1 MNATRTIMLLLAV
14 LGIGWAGPVT
24 RAEEAASE
32 TPAEAVEY
40 MIVVTGGEL
49 LAGAFPDSHTVF
61 LTRTL
66 RPLGL
71 NCVGSISV
79 DDEVRDIQAALK
91 FALARVGLV
100 IVTGGLGPTQN
111 DITRET
117 LSDFTGI
124 PLAEN
129 EEVLAAIERRMG
141 TTRDRLRPN
150 LRRQTKIPVRG
161 TYLKNVSGSS
171 VGLVFDLDQRV
182 IIALPGP
189 PSELQPM
196 VRGSLVP
203 WLAERYGTRLP
214 GAGLTVRF
222 VGVGQSQIDQTMQEH
237 IPLDADIV
245 VQSQFE
251 ASRVDFTFLL
261 PDDTPDSRARL
272 EALRQ
277 QIQQHLGDY
286 VYATGETTL
295 ESHIIQQLA
304 ARRQTLAVAE
314 AGSGGCL
321 ASALAGADGAE
332 AVLAGAVIA
341 CDDARLGWLVEA
353 DADRLR
359 AAAGDESRAEIL
371 TAGVAE
377 HFHGDWSVAIGQLQR
392 SADGALHVAV
402 AIRSPDGQT
411 TSHRVALRGTDPAS
425 RAHLTTRLLD
435 LLRKRLQSG

>member
-1 MNATRTIMLLLAV
+1 MNTKRTAMILLAI
-14 LGIGWAGPVT
+14 LGTGGTGPLSLG
-24 RAEEAASE
+24 AEHASDSSS
-32 TPAEAVEY
+32 EAVEY

-71 NCVGSISV
+71 NCVGSICV
-79 DDEVRDIQAALK
+79 DDGAQDIHAALK
-91 FALARVGLV
+91 FALARVRMV

-124 PLAEN
+124 PLEEN

-141 TTRDRLRPN
+141 TTRDRLRSN
-150 LRRQTKIPVRG
+150 LRRQVQTPVRG

-171 VGLVFDLDQRV
+171 VGLVFDLDPRV
-182 IIALPGP
+182 VIALPGP

-196 VRGSLVP
+196 VRQSLVP
-203 WLAERYGTRLP
+203 WLAERFGTRLP
-214 GAGLTVRF
+214 GAALTIRF

-237 IPLDADIV
+237 IPLDSDII

-261 PDDTPDSRARL
+261 PDDTPASRARL
-272 EALRQ
+272 DALRE
-277 QIQQHLGDY
+277 QIQQHLGEYIYGIGD
-286 VYATGETTL
+286 TTL
-295 ESHIIQQLA
+295 ESHILQRLA
-304 ARRQTLAVAE
+304 DRHQTLAVAE

-321 ASALAGADGAE
+321 ASALAGTDGADT
-332 AVLAGAVIA
+332 VLAGAVIA
-341 CDDARLGWLVEA
+341 CDDARLGRLVEA
-353 DADRLR
+353 EANRLR
-359 AAAGDESRAEIL
+359 EAAGDEARADL
-371 TAGVAE
+371 LAAGVAG
-377 HFHGDWSVAIGQLQR
+377 HFHGDWSVAVGQLQR
-392 SADGALHVAV
+392 SPDGAPHVAV

-411 TSHRVALRGTDPAS
+411 TMHRVALRGTDPAS
-425 RAHLTTRLLD
+425 RSHLTTRLLD
-435 LLRKRLQSG
+435 LLRKRLP

>member
-1 MNATRTIMLLLAV
+1 MMYATRTVMLLLV
-14 LGIGWAGPVT
+14 LLRTGWAGSLSS
-24 RAEEAASE
+24 AQEAANDL
-32 TPAEAVEY
+32 PAEAVEY

-79 DDEVRDIQAALK
+79 DDGARDIQAALK
-91 FALARVGLV
+91 FALARVRLV

-129 EEVLAAIERRMG
+129 EEVLAAIERRTG
-141 TTRDRLRPN
+141 VTRDRLRPN
-150 LRRQTKIPVRG
+150 LRRQTQIPVRG

-189 PSELQPM
+189 PGELQPM

-203 WLAERYGTRLP
+203 WLANRYGTHLP

-237 IPLDADIV
+237 IPLDADII

-251 ASRVDFTFLL
+251 SSRVDFTFLL
-261 PDDTPDSRARL
+261 PDDTPNSRARL
-272 EALRQ
+272 DALRQ
-277 QIQQHLGDY
+277 QIQQHLGEY

-295 ESHIIQQLA
+295 ESHVLKQLA

-314 AGSGGCL
+314 AGSGGCF
-321 ASALAGADGAE
+321 ASALAGTNGAQG
-332 AVLAGAVIA
+332 VLAGAVIA
-341 CDDARLGWLVEA
+341 SDDERLGWLVEA
-353 DADRLR
+353 DVEHLR
-359 AAAGDESRAEIL
+359 AAASDEARADVL
-371 TAGVAE
+371 AAGVAE
-377 HFHGDWSVAIGQLQR
+377 HFHGDWSVAVGQLQR
-392 SADGALHVAV
+392 SPDGALHVAV

-411 TSHRVALRGTDPAS
+411 TAHRVALRGTDPAS

-435 LLRKRLQSG
+435 LLRKRLP